1 MPNTRTREIEW
12 LTAYDSY
19 YYDRAAER
27 PLPVLRVK
35 YAMLPAVADFAARD
49 GGLIQRETARAAAS
63 GGCITAC
70 TASIFQASI
79 RRVGLEHHY
88 CQPVHRRPSPQHD
101 VRYRGLA
108 ILTEVIH

>member
-1 MPNTRTREIEW
+1 M
-12 LTAYDSY
+12 ADGSYDSY

-35 YAMLPAVADFAARD
+35 YADAAGSWLYSPRATAR
-49 GGLIQRETARAAAS
+49 LIQRETAQRPPRQVAVSRPAQPRFSGPLS
-63 GGCITAC
+63 GG
-70 TASIFQASI
+70 
-79 RRVGLEHHY
+79 VGLEHHH

-108 ILTEVIH
+108 ILSWNVQVTT